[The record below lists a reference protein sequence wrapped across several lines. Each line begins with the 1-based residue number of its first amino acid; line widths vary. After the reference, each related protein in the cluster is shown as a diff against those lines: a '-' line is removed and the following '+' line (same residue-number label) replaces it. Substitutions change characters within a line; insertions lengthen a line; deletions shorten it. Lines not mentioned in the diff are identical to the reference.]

1 MEQLADAAEREELPA
16 DWGWAFNKT
25 ILGIGDSLMRNNVD
39 FFSKHISN
47 LGVSPSFSLHSLRS
61 PLLTSSAM
69 RVQIGRNMLPL
80 KGPDGVLWQE
90 GHYMGVINVPR
101 LNMKVANWFSM
112 GMVSVLC
119 SALSW
124 RLADETRPSP
134 AGRGGGC
141 RT

>member
-1 MEQLADAAEREELPA
+1 
-16 DWGWAFNKT
+16 
-25 ILGIGDSLMRNNVD
+25 
-39 FFSKHISN
+39 
-47 LGVSPSFSLHSLRS
+47 
-61 PLLTSSAM
+61 
-69 RVQIGRNMLPL
+69 MLPL

-112 GMVSVLC
+112 GMVSVFC

-124 RLADETRPSP
+124 LLADETRPSP
-134 AGRGGGC
+134 TGRGGGC